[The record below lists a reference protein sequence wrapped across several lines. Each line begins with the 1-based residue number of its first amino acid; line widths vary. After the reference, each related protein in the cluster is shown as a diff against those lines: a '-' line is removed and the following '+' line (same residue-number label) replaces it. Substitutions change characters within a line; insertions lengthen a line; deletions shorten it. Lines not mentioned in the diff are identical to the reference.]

1 MVARAYA
8 RGTHRPEWGTFVLVR
23 LRDERALGTVGF
35 HGPPDETGSA
45 EVGYGLQEKAR
56 GHGHATAALRALAVW
71 GLGQPGSPTL
81 RARVDPDNRASQAVL
96 RRAGFT
102 PADPPVVE
110 DLDEGMDLRY
120 ERRA

>member
-23 LRDERALGTVGF
+23 VRDERALGTLGF

-71 GLGQPGSPTL
+71 GLGQPGSPT
-81 RARVDPDNRASQAVL
+81 ATY
-96 RRAGFT
+96 AGMMRDDAT
-102 PADPPVVE
+102 RIAAALSV
-110 DLDEGMDLRY
+110 
-120 ERRA
+120 

>member
-1 MVARAYA
+1 WSAMVARAYA

-23 LRDERALGTVGF
+23 VRDERALGTLGF

-56 GHGHATAALRALAVW
+56 GHGHATTALRAEVEA
-71 GLGQPGSPTL
+71 LGATL
-81 RARVDPDNRASQAVL
+81 TVVRHPD
-96 RRAGFT
+96 

-120 ERRA
+120 ERRG